1 VGNAFDL
8 AAVMADAQRKES
20 LTDWGPG
27 EFERPLSVLLADYPN
42 AGLNDIGTYIL
53 RSGIVHSLRMRLR
66 AQEWTRRHPEILD
79 ELVAPPIVVVGMMRS
94 GTTLLQRLLAAD
106 PRFSCAY
113 GWEVVE
119 AAPKLDYQFGGLDPR
134 IAISEAREAKSREL
148 APELFAI
155 HPMYAREAEE
165 EIVFLADT
173 FLSHVP
179 ESGAYLPHYR
189 SWLDEQDFTPA
200 YQYLH
205 RMLQFLQWQ
214 KRQRGEQPQR
224 WVLKSP
230 AHLGY
235 LDLLR
240 AQFPDL
246 HIVHMHRDPRTTIA
260 SGASLNGTLHAMHA
274 DAVNQHRVGA
284 QWLQRMGWTNDRAL
298 AVRDGWAA
306 AAAEI
311 AATAA
316 VEEPTTANSAISA
329 SNNPVTDI
337 GFDAAVADPI
347 GQVAR
352 VYDAIGV
359 PLTDVAQDAMRRW
372 LDVRPREQSRPP
384 YTLADYGLR
393 PEQVDERFT
402 LYNKHFSEHTRSNS

>member
-1 VGNAFDL
+1 
-8 AAVMADAQRKES
+8 MADAQRKES

-27 EFERPLSVLLADYPN
+27 DFERALGVLLGDYPH
-42 AGLNDIGTYIL
+42 ADLNVIGAHIL

-66 AQEWTRRHPEILD
+66 TQEWIRRHPEIL
-79 ELVAPPIVVVGMMRS
+79 EEKVAPPIVVVGMMRS

-106 PRFSCAY
+106 PRFVCAY

-119 AAPKLDYQFGGLDPR
+119 VAPRLDYQFSGVDPR

-148 APELFAI
+148 APDLFAI
-155 HPMYAREAEE
+155 HPMYAREPEE
-165 EIVFLADT
+165 EIVFLADA

-179 ESGAYLPHYR
+179 ESGAYLPRYR

-200 YQYLH
+200 YDYLH

-214 KRQRGEQPQR
+214 KRQRGLLGEPLR

-240 AQFPDL
+240 ARFDDM

-260 SGASLNGTLHAMHA
+260 SGASLNATLHAMHA
-274 DAVNQHRVGA
+274 DTVDRHRVGA
-284 QWLQRMGWTNDRAL
+284 QWLQRMGWTNDRAM
-298 AVRDGWAA
+298 AIRDGW
-306 AAAEI
+306 
-311 AATAA
+311 
-316 VEEPTTANSAISA
+316 SDDSDR
-329 SNNPVTDI
+329 VTDI
-337 GFDAAVADPI
+337 EFDDAVADPI

-352 VYDAIGV
+352 VYDAVGL
-359 PLTDVAQDAMRRW
+359 PLAADAEAAMRRW
-372 LDVRPREQSRPP
+372 LDERPREAARPP
-384 YTLADYGLR
+384 YGLTDYGLL

-402 LYNKHFSEHTRSNS
+402 LYNKRFRHGQ

>member
-1 VGNAFDL
+1 MGSASASDGPFDP
-8 AAVMADAQRKES
+8 AAVLADAQRKEE
-20 LTDWGPG
+20 LTEWGPG
-27 EFERPLSVLLADYPN
+27 EFEGALRALLADYARADLN
-42 AGLNDIGTYIL
+42 AIGVHIL

-66 AQEWTRRHPEILD
+66 AQEWIRLHPEILD
-79 ELVAPPIVVVGMMRS
+79 ERVAAPIVVVGMMRS

-106 PRFSCAY
+106 PRFVCAY

-119 AAPKLDYQFGGLDPR
+119 VAPRLNHRFTDAADPR

-148 APELFAI
+148 APELFSI

-165 EIVFLADT
+165 EIVFLADA

-179 ESGAYLPHYR
+179 ESGADLPRYR
-189 SWLDEQDFTPA
+189 AWLDDQDFCPA
-200 YQYLH
+200 YGYLH

-214 KRQRGEQPQR
+214 KRQRGAHGRR

-246 HIVHMHRDPRTTIA
+246 HLVHMHRDPRTTIA
-260 SGASLNGTLHAMHA
+260 SGASLNATLHAMHA
-274 DAVNQHRVGA
+274 DTVDAHRIGV
-284 QWLQRMGWTNDRAL
+284 QWLERMGWTNDRAM
-298 AVRDGWAA
+298 AIRDGWDDEAA
-306 AAAEI
+306 R
-311 AATAA
+311 
-316 VEEPTTANSAISA
+316 
-329 SNNPVTDI
+329 VTDI
-337 GFDAAVADPI
+337 GFDEAVADPI

-352 VYDAIGV
+352 VYDAIGL
-359 PLTDVAQDAMRRW
+359 PLTAEAEEAMRRW
-372 LDVRPREQSRPP
+372 LAHRPRELPRPP
-384 YTLADYGLR
+384 YRLESYGLP

-402 LYNKHFSEHTRSNS
+402 LYNKRFEQYIGGTTHGR

>member
-1 VGNAFDL
+1 VGHFDV

-20 LTDWGPG
+20 LDDWGPG
-27 EFERPLSVLLADYPN
+27 EFERPLRVLLADYARADLN
-42 AGLNDIGTYIL
+42 AIGIHIL

-66 AQEWTRRHPEILD
+66 AQEWIRRHPEIL
-79 ELVAPPIVVVGMMRS
+79 EERLAAPIVVVGMMRS

-106 PRFSCAY
+106 PRFVCAY

-119 AAPKLDYQFGGLDPR
+119 VAPRLDHRFADVDPR

-165 EIVFLADT
+165 EIVFLADA

-179 ESGAYLPHYR
+179 ESGAHLPHYR
-189 SWLDEQDFTPA
+189 AWLDGQDFSAA
-200 YQYLH
+200 YDHLH

-214 KRQRGEQPQR
+214 KRQRSSGEDRPPLR

-240 AQFPDL
+240 ARFPGL
-246 HIVHMHRDPRTTIA
+246 HIVHMHRDPRATIA
-260 SGASLNGTLHAMHA
+260 SGASLNATLHAMHA
-274 DAVNQHRVGA
+274 DDVDVHRVGT
-284 QWLQRMGWTNDRAL
+284 QWLERMGWTNDRAM
-298 AVRDGWAA
+298 AVRDGWTD
-306 AAAEI
+306 E
-311 AATAA
+311 
-316 VEEPTTANSAISA
+316 A
-329 SNNPVTDI
+329 SLVTDI
-337 GFDAAVADPI
+337 GFDRAVADPI

-352 VYDAIGV
+352 VYDAVGL
-359 PLTDVAQDAMRRW
+359 PLTAQAKDAMRRW
-372 LDVRPREQSRPP
+372 LKERPRELPRPP
-384 YTLADYGLR
+384 YGLEDFGLH
-393 PEQVDERFT
+393 PKQVDERFT
-402 LYNKHFSEHTRSNS
+402 VYNKRFREHIGH

>member
-1 VGNAFDL
+1 VEHSSAFDV
-8 AAVMADAQRKES
+8 AAVVADAQRKEA

-27 EFERPLSVLLADYPN
+27 EFERPLGVLLDDYAGADLN
-42 AGLNDIGTYIL
+42 AIGVHIL

-66 AQEWTRRHPEILD
+66 AQEWIRRHPEILD
-79 ELVAPPIVVVGMMRS
+79 ERIAAPVVVVGMMRS

-106 PRFSCAY
+106 ARFACAY

-119 AAPKLDYQFGGLDPR
+119 VAPRLDQAFAGVDPR
-134 IAISEAREAKSREL
+134 IAVSEAREAKSREL
-148 APELFAI
+148 APDLFAI

-165 EIVFLADT
+165 EIVFLADA

-179 ESGAYLPHYR
+179 ESGAYLPNYR
-189 SWLDEQDFTPA
+189 SWLDQQDFSPA
-200 YQYLH
+200 YHHLH

-214 KRQRGEQPQR
+214 KRQRAPEGTWHAER

-246 HIVHMHRDPRTTIA
+246 HVVHMHRDPRTTIA
-260 SGASLNGTLHAMHA
+260 SGASLNATLHAMHA
-274 DAVNQHRVGA
+274 DTVDAHRVGA
-284 QWLQRMGWTNDRAL
+284 QWLQRMGWTNDRAM
-298 AVRDGWAA
+298 AIRDGWADE
-306 AAAEI
+306 AER
-311 AATAA
+311 
-316 VEEPTTANSAISA
+316 
-329 SNNPVTDI
+329 VTDI
-337 GFDAAVADPI
+337 AFDDAVADQI

-352 VYDAIGV
+352 VYDAIGL
-359 PLTDVAQDAMRRW
+359 PLTGEAESAMRRW
-372 LDVRPREQSRPP
+372 LDDRPRETSRPP
-384 YTLADYGLR
+384 YGLDSYGLR

-402 LYNKHFSEHTRSNS
+402 LYNKRFRPAVRNS

>member
-1 VGNAFDL
+1 VEPSSAFDI
-8 AAVMADAQRKES
+8 AAVLADAQRKES
-20 LTDWGPG
+20 LTEWGPG
-27 EFERPLSVLLADYPN
+27 EFEGPLQVLLADY
-42 AGLNDIGTYIL
+42 ASADLNPVGTHIL

-66 AQEWTRRHPEILD
+66 TQEWIRCHPEILD
-79 ELVAPPIVVVGMMRS
+79 EKVAAPIVVVGMMRS

-106 PRFSCAY
+106 PRF
-113 GWEVVE
+113 EV
-119 AAPKLDYQFGGLDPR
+119 APRLDYEFTGVDPR
-134 IAISEAREAKSREL
+134 IAISEARESKSREL

-179 ESGAYLPHYR
+179 ESGAHLPHYR

-214 KRQRGEQPQR
+214 KRQVRREDTVQPLR

-260 SGASLNGTLHAMHA
+260 SGASLNATLHAMHA
-274 DAVNQHRVGA
+274 NTVDLDRVGA
-284 QWLQRMGWTNDRAL
+284 QWLQRMGWTNDRAM
-298 AVRDGWAA
+298 AVRDGW
-306 AAAEI
+306 
-311 AATAA
+311 TRQ
-316 VEEPTTANSAISA
+316 TGGDS
-329 SNNPVTDI
+329 VTDI

-352 VYDAIGV
+352 VYDTVGLPFTAE
-359 PLTDVAQDAMRRW
+359 AEEAMRRW
-372 LDVRPREQSRPP
+372 RNERPREAARPP
-384 YTLADYGLR
+384 YGLVNYGLL

-402 LYNKHFSEHTRSNS
+402 LYNRRFRQYVGQ

>member
-1 VGNAFDL
+1 ML
-8 AAVMADAQRKES
+8 ADAQRKES

-27 EFERPLSVLLADYPN
+27 EFERPLEVLLADY
-42 AGLNDIGTYIL
+42 AAADLKAVGVLIL

-66 AQEWTRRHPEILD
+66 AQEWIRRHPEIL
-79 ELVAPPIVVVGMMRS
+79 EERVTAPIVVVGMMRS

-106 PRFSCAY
+106 PRFNCAY

-119 AAPKLDYQFGGLDPR
+119 VAPRLDHEFNGVDPR

-148 APELFAI
+148 APDLFVI

-165 EIVFLADT
+165 EIVFLADA

-179 ESGAYLPHYR
+179 ESGAHLRNYR
-189 SWLDEQDFTPA
+189 SWLDEQDFAPA
-200 YQYLH
+200 YSYLH

-214 KRQRGEQPQR
+214 KRQSFPERFWSPNR

-246 HIVHMHRDPRTTIA
+246 HVVHMHRDPGTTIA
-260 SGASLNGTLHAMHA
+260 SGASLNATLHAMHA
-274 DAVNQHRVGA
+274 DTVDLRQVGA
-284 QWLQRMGWTNDRAL
+284 EWLQRMGWTNDRAMV
-298 AVRDGWAA
+298 VRDNWADEA
-306 AAAEI
+306 AQ
-311 AATAA
+311 
-316 VEEPTTANSAISA
+316 
-329 SNNPVTDI
+329 VTDI
-337 GFDAAVADPI
+337 AYEDAVADPI

-352 VYDAIGV
+352 VYNAVGV
-359 PLTDVAQDAMRRW
+359 PLTVEAESAMRRW
-372 LDVRPREQSRPP
+372 LDGRPREAARPA
-384 YTLADYGLR
+384 YGLENYGLR
-393 PEQVDERFT
+393 PGQVDERFA
-402 LYNKHFSEHTRSNS
+402 LYNKRFGPYIGK

>member
-1 VGNAFDL
+1 VASSTPFDV

-27 EFERPLSVLLADYPN
+27 DFERPLRVLLADYPRADLN
-42 AGLNDIGTYIL
+42 AIGTHIL
-53 RSGIVHSLRMRLR
+53 RSGIIHSLRMRLR
-66 AQEWTRRHPEILD
+66 AQEWMRRHPEILD
-79 ELVAPPIVVVGMMRS
+79 ERVAAPIVVVGMMRS

-106 PRFSCAY
+106 PRFVCAY

-119 AAPKLDYQFGGLDPR
+119 VAPRLDHQFTGPDVGDPR
-134 IAISEAREAKSREL
+134 IAVSEAREAKSREL
-148 APELFAI
+148 APDLFAI

-165 EIVFLADT
+165 EIVFLADA

-179 ESGAYLPHYR
+179 ESGAHLPYYR

-200 YQYLH
+200 YDHLH

-214 KRQRGEQPQR
+214 KRQKGLMGGRQPQR

-240 AQFPDL
+240 ARFGDV

-260 SGASLNGTLHAMHA
+260 SGASLNATLHAMHA
-274 DAVNQHRVGA
+274 DTVDRHRVGA
-284 QWLQRMGWTNDRAL
+284 QWLQRMGWTNDRAM
-298 AVRDGWAA
+298 AIRDGWSL
-306 AAAEI
+306 ETGGD
-311 AATAA
+311 TAR
-316 VEEPTTANSAISA
+316 
-329 SNNPVTDI
+329 VTDI
-337 GFDAAVADPI
+337 EFDDAVADPI

-352 VYDAIGV
+352 VYDAVGL
-359 PLTDVAQDAMRRW
+359 PLTVEAEAAMRRW
-372 LDVRPREQSRPP
+372 LVERPREKARPP
-384 YTLADYGLR
+384 YGLEDYGLL

-402 LYNKHFSEHTRSNS
+402 LYNKRFRHGQ